1 MNNHWLKIRRKELMI
16 SQDDLAS
23 RLQLVGQDISRGT
36 ISHWE
41 IGRNEIPF
49 NDPDFTKGLARALEL
64 PLIDMF
70 YRAGYIDSKDLSE
83 EATRAA
89 AIVEAMTPDR
99 KRTALA
105 ILEQLS
111 KE

>member
-1 MNNHWLKIRRKELMI
+1 MI
-16 SQDDLAS
+16 SQDDLAA
-23 RLQLVGQDISRGT
+23 RLQLAGQDISRGT

-41 IGRNEIPF
+41 RGRNEIPL
-49 NDPDFTKGLARALEL
+49 NDPVFTRGLARALEL

-70 YRAGYIDSKDLSE
+70 YRAGYIDSNALSE
-83 EATRAA
+83 EANRAA

-105 ILEQLS
+105 VLEQLS